1 MTALLILSVGA
12 LCIVCFVVGARVG
25 QKVVKGEEIKLPNIN
40 PIEIIQEAQNKK
52 QAQMEQ
58 DRLDTIMRNI
68 EGYDGT
74 GRGQE
79 DVP

>member
-25 QKVVKGEEIKLPNIN
+25 QKVVKGE
-40 PIEIIQEAQNKK
+40 PIELPKVNPMEIIRERQDKK

-58 DRLDTIMRNI
+58 DKLETIMRNI

-74 GRGQE
+74 SRGQE